1 MTRDIPEGESLM
13 VEFKSDRGRLSDRD
27 LVANVVCL
35 ANTEGGELYLG
46 VEDDGTVTGL
56 HPAHRNLT
64 GLTALIAN
72 QTSPPLTVRVAAIE
86 IEDHRIA
93 RIMVPK
99 SRQLVATSEGL
110 LQRRRLKADGR
121 PECVPFYPHEFARRQ
136 SDLGLLDYSALP
148 MPAAS
153 PEDFDPLE
161 RERLRQS
168 IERYG
173 GDRSLLALADEELD
187 GALGLLRREEGR
199 MVLSAQN

>member
-1 MTRDIPEGESLM
+1 MKLAVPVLIFSLIRNGLAM
-13 VEFKSDRGRLSDRD
+13 GQTYRGARRENRKPTLTPRSR
-27 LVANVVCL
+27 L

-46 VEDDGTVTGL
+46 VEDDGKVTGL

-148 MPAAS
+148 MA
-153 PEDFDPLE
+153 
-161 RERLRQS
+161 
-168 IERYG
+168 
-173 GDRSLLALADEELD
+173 
-187 GALGLLRREEGR
+187 
-199 MVLSAQN
+199 

>member
-13 VEFKSDRGRLSDRD
+13 VEFKSDRGRLCDRD

-35 ANTEGGELYLG
+35 ANTDGGELYLG

-56 HPAHRNLT
+56 QPAHRNLT

-86 IEDHRIA
+86 IEGQRIA

-136 SDLGLLDYSALP
+136 SDLGLLGEDPGENHAKRRRVPVPDHRGPGEL
-148 MPAAS
+148 S
-153 PEDFDPLE
+153 PPQVGPG
-161 RERLRQS
+161 RQVGS
-168 IERYG
+168 GRQG
-173 GDRSLLALADEELD
+173 TGSQLSLLLIT
-187 GALGLLRREEGR
+187 RKTR
-199 MVLSAQN
+199 SPCF